1 MSLAEQKAV
10 VAHTAEAFT
19 DVEPDANMVT
29 EAAKAVLKDSEARG
43 GGVQMLGV
51 DKIYPGSNV
60 KALNDFNLEIKPGEM
75 VVLLGGS
82 GCGKSTAL
90 RSLAGLEDIQA
101 GRILVGGQ
109 DVTGVPVNKR
119 DMAMVFQA
127 YSLFPHMTA
136 LQNVE
141 FGLEI
146 RGVTRA
152 ERRHLAMEKLD
163 LVGLADQA
171 GKYTQQMSG
180 GQQQRVAL
188 ARALAVNPR
197 VLLLGEPLSALDAKV
212 RVQLRDEIRR
222 IQLEAGTTT
231 VFVTHDQEEALAVAD
246 RIGVMNHGRIEQ
258 IADPQTLYRRPET
271 EYVATFIGLTNR
283 LPGISNGAEAVVFGQ
298 RVPLLEGSRK
308 EGAVVLVRPENM
320 TIAMHEAG
328 VAGSGSGAG
337 EVGRVEMVHFLGALA
352 RVDVRIMAAEYR
364 GLGGEDGAALRVTVQ
379 VPANELPSGLTVGSE
394 VMVAPRPIAALA
406 V

>member
-1 MSLAEQKAV
+1 MTLADQKATI
-10 VAHTAEAFT
+10 ARTSEAFVDT
-19 DVEPDANMVT
+19 DLSAETVT
-29 EAAKAVLKDSEARG
+29 RAAREVLNDSAERG
-43 GGVQMLGV
+43 GGVQMLNV
-51 DKIYPGSNV
+51 DKIYPGATN
-60 KALNDFNLEIKPGEM
+60 KALDNFNLEINPGEM

-119 DMAMVFQA
+119 NMAMVFQA

-146 RGVTRA
+146 RGMGKT
-152 ERRHLAMEKLD
+152 ERRKQAMEKLE

-197 VLLLGEPLSALDAKV
+197 VLLLDEPLSALDAKV

-258 IADPQTLYRRPET
+258 LADPQTLYRRPDS

-283 LPGISNGAEAVVFGQ
+283 LPGITNGEEAVVFGQ
-298 RVPLLEGSRK
+298 RVPLLEASKRD
-308 EGAVVLVRPENM
+308 ASTVLVRPENLA
-320 TIAMHEAG
+320 IALAANDG
-328 VAGSGSGAG
+328 NTVG
-337 EVGRVEMVHFLGALA
+337 ERGRVNMVHFLGALA
-352 RVDVRIMAAEYR
+352 RVDVTVAS
-364 GLGGEDGAALRVTVQ
+364 GAGRLPVTVQ
-379 VPANELPSGLTVGSE
+379 LPANELPAGLAVGSE
-394 VMVAPRPIAALA
+394 VVVTPRPIAALA

>member
-197 VLLLGEPLSALDAKV
+197 VLLLDEPLSALDAKV

-231 VFVTHDQEEALAVAD
+231 VFVTHDQEEVLAVAD

-352 RVDVRIMAAEYR
+352 RVDVCIMAAEYR

>member
-1 MSLAEQKAV
+1 MTLADQKATI
-10 VAHTAEAFT
+10 ARTSEAF
-19 DVEPDANMVT
+19 VDADPNAGTVT
-29 EAAKAVLKDSEARG
+29 RAAREVLNDSAERG
-43 GGVQMLGV
+43 GGVQMLNV
-51 DKIYPGSNV
+51 DKIYPGATN
-60 KALNDFNLEIKPGEM
+60 KALDNFNLEINPGEM

-146 RGVTRA
+146 RGMGKA
-152 ERRHLAMEKLD
+152 ERRKQAMEKLE

-197 VLLLGEPLSALDAKV
+197 VLLLDEPLSALDAKV

-258 IADPQTLYRRPET
+258 LADPQTLYRRPDS

-283 LPGISNGAEAVVFGQ
+283 RPGITNGEEAVVFGQ
-298 RVPLLEGSRK
+298 RVPLLEASKRD
-308 EGAVVLVRPENM
+308 ASTVLVRPENLA
-320 TIAMHEAG
+320 IALAANDG
-328 VAGSGSGAG
+328 NTVG
-337 EVGRVEMVHFLGALA
+337 ERGRVNMVHFLGALA
-352 RVDVRIMAAEYR
+352 RVDVTVAS
-364 GLGGEDGAALRVTVQ
+364 GAGRLPVTVQ
-379 VPANELPSGLTVGSE
+379 LPANELPAGLAVGSE
-394 VMVAPRPIAALA
+394 VVVTPRPIAALA

>member
-1 MSLAEQKAV
+1 MTLADQKATI
-10 VAHTAEAFT
+10 ARTSEAF
-19 DVEPDANMVT
+19 VDADPNVGTVT
-29 EAAKAVLKDSEARG
+29 RAAREVLNDSAERG
-43 GGVQMLGV
+43 GGVQMLNV
-51 DKIYPGSNV
+51 DKIYPGATN
-60 KALNDFNLEIKPGEM
+60 KALDNFNLEINPGEM

-146 RGVTRA
+146 RGMGKA
-152 ERRHLAMEKLD
+152 ERRKQAMEKLE

-197 VLLLGEPLSALDAKV
+197 VLLLDEPLSALDAKV

-258 IADPQTLYRRPET
+258 LADPQTLYRRPDS

-283 LPGISNGAEAVVFGQ
+283 LPGITNGEEAVVFGQ
-298 RVPLLEGSRK
+298 RVPLLEASKRD
-308 EGAVVLVRPENM
+308 ASTVLVRPENLA
-320 TIAMHEAG
+320 IALAANDG
-328 VAGSGSGAG
+328 NTVG
-337 EVGRVEMVHFLGALA
+337 EHGRVNMVHFLGALA
-352 RVDVRIMAAEYR
+352 RVDVTVAS
-364 GLGGEDGAALRVTVQ
+364 GAGQLPVTVQ
-379 VPANELPSGLTVGSE
+379 LPANELPAGLAVGSE
-394 VMVAPRPIAALA
+394 VVVTPRPIAALA

>member
-1 MSLAEQKAV
+1 MTLADQKATI
-10 VAHTAEAFT
+10 ARTSEAF
-19 DVEPDANMVT
+19 VNANPSAETVT
-29 EAAKAVLKDSEARG
+29 RAAREVLNDSAERG
-43 GGVQMLGV
+43 GGVQMLNV
-51 DKIYPGSNV
+51 DKIYPGATN
-60 KALNDFNLEIKPGEM
+60 KALDNFNLEINPGEM

-101 GRILVGGQ
+101 GCILVGGQ

-146 RGVTRA
+146 RGMGKA
-152 ERRHLAMEKLD
+152 ERRKQAMEKLE

-197 VLLLGEPLSALDAKV
+197 VLLLDEPLSALDAKV

-258 IADPQTLYRRPET
+258 LADPQTLYRRPDS

-283 LPGISNGAEAVVFGQ
+283 LPGITNGEEAVVFGQ
-298 RVPLLEGSRK
+298 RVPLLEASKRD
-308 EGAVVLVRPENM
+308 ASTVLVRPENLA
-320 TIAMHEAG
+320 IALAANDG
-328 VAGSGSGAG
+328 NTVG
-337 EVGRVEMVHFLGALA
+337 ERGRVNMVHFLGALA
-352 RVDVRIMAAEYR
+352 RVDVTVAS
-364 GLGGEDGAALRVTVQ
+364 GAGQLPVTVQ
-379 VPANELPSGLTVGSE
+379 LPANELPAGLAVGSE
-394 VMVAPRPIAALA
+394 VVVTPRPIAALA

>member
-1 MSLAEQKAV
+1 MTLADQKATI
-10 VAHTAEAFT
+10 ARTSEAF
-19 DVEPDANMVT
+19 VNANPSAETVT
-29 EAAKAVLKDSEARG
+29 RAAREVLNDSAERG
-43 GGVQMLGV
+43 GGVQMLNV
-51 DKIYPGSNV
+51 DKIYPGATN
-60 KALNDFNLEIKPGEM
+60 KALDNFNLEINPGEM

-119 DMAMVFQA
+119 NMAMVFQA

-146 RGVTRA
+146 RGMGKT
-152 ERRHLAMEKLD
+152 ERRKQAMEKLE

-197 VLLLGEPLSALDAKV
+197 VLLL
-212 RVQLRDEIRR
+212 DEIRR

-231 VFVTHDQEEALAVAD
+231 VFVTHDQEEALTVAD
-246 RIGVMNHGRIEQ
+246 RIGVMNHGCIEQ
-258 IADPQTLYRRPET
+258 IADPQTLYRRPGS

-283 LPGISNGAEAVVFGQ
+283 LPGITNGEEAVVFGQ
-298 RVPLLEGSRK
+298 RVPLLEASKRD
-308 EGAVVLVRPENM
+308 ASTVLVRPENLVITLAANDGNM
-320 TIAMHEAG
+320 
-328 VAGSGSGAG
+328 VG
-337 EVGRVEMVHFLGALA
+337 EHGRVDMVHFLGALA
-352 RVDVRIMAAEYR
+352 RVDLTVAA
-364 GLGGEDGAALRVTVQ
+364 GVGHLPVTVQ
-379 VPANELPSGLTVGSE
+379 LPANELPAGLTVGSE
-394 VMVAPRPIAALA
+394 VVVAPRPIAALA